1 MKIPLELTVV
11 PRQSTTQ
18 AKYTLTAMG
27 SVVFDDY
34 EEYLTTAQK
43 AVVKSILTAT
53 SKSFGSIA
61 EGVRA

>member
-1 MKIPLELTVV
+1 MKIPLELTIV
-11 PRQSTTQ
+11 PRQATQQ

-34 EEYLTTAQK
+34 EEYLKPEQRAI
-43 AVVKSILTAT
+43 VKQILAAT
-53 SKSFGSIA
+53 SKSFGNMS